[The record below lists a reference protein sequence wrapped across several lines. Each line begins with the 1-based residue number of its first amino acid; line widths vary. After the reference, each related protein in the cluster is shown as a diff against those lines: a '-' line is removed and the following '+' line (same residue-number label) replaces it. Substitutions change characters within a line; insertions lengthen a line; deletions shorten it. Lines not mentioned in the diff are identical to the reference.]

1 VTRLLAAALLIVG
14 AVLPA
19 AAAPLHHVPTHP
31 SRRVLLI
38 SIDGLRPDVLL
49 RANAPRLRELMAR
62 GSFSMWAQT
71 TPVAVTLPSHVSM
84 LTGVTPAKHG
94 VEWNR
99 DLPLS
104 QRVYPARPT
113 LFELAK
119 HAGYTTAMAAGKS
132 KFSALLKP
140 GTLNW
145 WFVPPLPVV
154 PDSFVTA
161 IVLHW
166 IATHPPEVLFV
177 HLPQVDNTGHD
188 KGWGSPQQIAAVE
201 NADRCVGRILD
212 ALQSRH
218 LLDSTVVLV
227 TADHGGAGTSHG
239 PDDPRSRHIPWILA
253 GPGVRRDYDLTR
265 DAGLVIRTEDSF
277 ATLCAM
283 LGITSPEPVDGHVV
297 TQALEHLPAP

>member
-1 VTRLLAAALLIVG
+1 
-14 AVLPA
+14 
-19 AAAPLHHVPTHP
+19 
-31 SRRVLLI
+31 
-38 SIDGLRPDVLL
+38 
-49 RANAPRLRELMAR
+49 
-62 GSFSMWAQT
+62 
-71 TPVAVTLPSHVSM
+71 M

-119 HAGYTTAMAAGKS
+119 RAGYTTAMAAGKS
-132 KFSALLKP
+132 KFSALAVP

-145 WFVPPLPVV
+145 SFVPPIAAI
-154 PDSFVTA
+154 PDSIVTLV
-161 IVLHW
+161 VLRW
-166 IATHPPEVLFV
+166 IAAHPPDVLFV
-177 HLPQVDNTGHD
+177 HLPGVDLAGHD
-188 KGWGSPQQIAAVE
+188 QGWGSPRQLAAVE

-212 ALQSRH
+212 ALRARH
-218 LLDSTVVLV
+218 LLESTVVLV

-253 GPGVRRDYDLTR
+253 GPGVRPDYDLTR

-277 ATLCAM
+277 ATLCAV
-283 LGITSPEPVDGHVV
+283 LEIAIPDGTDGRVV
-297 TQALEHLPAP
+297 AQALEPMLAP